1 VPSRQSGVRGAAAAG
16 YASFALLGFSGL
28 LVPSLIR
35 AIERDFGQSDA
46 GIGLLYFLGAGAYV
60 VGSYGGGILAG
71 RVRRKTILL
80 VAVVL
85 QAGGLASQAATS
97 SWTCFFLA
105 AACVRGLGSGA
116 IEGGINAVFL
126 DLFPVTR
133 GRALSLIHLF
143 FSLGALSSPLVVGLL
158 TDGGLPWQVLL
169 LVTAF
174 LWVGYGIFLATVELP
189 LDRASPVGPGRTW
202 RLRAESA
209 LVLLGVAIACYVASE
224 LGVSNWL
231 VRFLDQ
237 APLSVATFALSLF
250 WGGLTLGRLVSAV
263 VADRFDHVRFATI
276 SATAASSALLVAIF
290 APSLPV
296 SIALFGLV
304 GFAFG
309 PVYPLIVAIGGELFP
324 GRSSS
329 VGGFLAGTSV
339 VGAIV
344 YPPVVGLVSVSVG
357 LSVAMV
363 GTALLGFA
371 CAAALVVASSIL
383 GHRQRAR

>member
-1 VPSRQSGVRGAAAAG
+1 MASRQSGVRGAAAAG
-16 YASFALLGFSGL
+16 YASFALLGFTGL

-35 AIERDFGQSDA
+35 EIERDFGQSDA
-46 GIGLLYFLGAGAYV
+46 GIGLLYFLGAAAYV
-60 VGSYGGGILAG
+60 IGSYGGGILAG

-80 VAVVL
+80 TAVFL
-85 QAGGLASQAATS
+85 QAGGLALQAATG
-97 SWTCFFLA
+97 SWTVFLA
-105 AACVRGLGSGA
+105 AACARGLGSGA

-126 DLFPVTR
+126 DLFPLTR
-133 GRALSLIHLF
+133 GRALSVIHLF

-158 TDGGLPWQVLL
+158 AEGGLRWQLLL
-169 LVTAF
+169 LVAA
-174 LWVGYGIFLATVELP
+174 LMWVGFGIFLAAVDLP
-189 LDRASPVGPGRTW
+189 SDRASSVGPRRTW
-202 RLRAESA
+202 RLRGEAS

-237 APLSVATFALSLF
+237 APLAVATFALSLF
-250 WGGLTLGRLVSAV
+250 WGGLTLGRLLSAV

-276 SATAASSALLVAIF
+276 STTVASSALLVAVLT
-290 APSLPV
+290 PSLPV

-309 PVYPLIVAIGGELFP
+309 PVYPLVVAIGGELFP

-339 VGAIV
+339 IGAIV
-344 YPPVVGLVSVSVG
+344 YPPVVGIVSVSLG

-371 CAAALVVASSIL
+371 CAAALVLASTIL